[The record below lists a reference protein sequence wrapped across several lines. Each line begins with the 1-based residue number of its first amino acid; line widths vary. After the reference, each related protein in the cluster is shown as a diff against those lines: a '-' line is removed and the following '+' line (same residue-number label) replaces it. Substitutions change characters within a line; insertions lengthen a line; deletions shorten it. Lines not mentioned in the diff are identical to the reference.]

1 MSTGA
6 VPPPFDDIAPEEAR
20 AVVRAFL
27 SEEEE
32 TAWRGLLETHAQLI
46 GALDARLTAEH
57 NMPLGAIDALI
68 EIAHAEGDAISVSE
82 LAERLGLSPSRVSRL
97 AIDLERQGLVER
109 RRSSSDSR
117 STEVTATDA
126 GRARLLEAA
135 PAYFQTIRQLVI
147 DPLHERQLK
156 QLGQIWERLRAAHAG
171 SGQPQL
177 R

>member
-1 MSTGA
+1 VSTGA
-6 VPPPFDDIAPEEAR
+6 VPPPFDDIAP
-20 AVVRAFL
+20 
-27 SEEEE
+27 EEEE

>member
-1 MSTGA
+1 VSTGA
-6 VPPPFDDIAPEEAR
+6 VPPPFDHTAPEEAR

-32 TAWRGLLETHAQLI
+32 LAWRGLLETHARLI
-46 GALDARLTAEH
+46 GALDARLIAEH
-57 NMPLGAIDALI
+57 NTPLGAIDALI
-68 EIAHAEGDAISVSE
+68 EIAHTEGDAISVSA

-97 AIDLERQGLVER
+97 AIDLQRQGLVER

-117 STEVTATDA
+117 STELAATDA

-135 PAYFQTIRQLVI
+135 PGYFETIRELLI
-147 DPLHERQLK
+147 DPLGKRQLK
-156 QLGQIWERLRAAHAG
+156 QLGRIWERLRAAHG
-171 SGQPQL
+171 GTGQPQL